1 MTKNALKT
9 YKDWIDAGFV
19 TLPCDNKKSILPK
32 WSKPNFKVT
41 TQDWQNNHIGKQIAI
56 RLDEYI
62 DFDIDNSKVRFFV
75 NDHIKYCGAIFGRRN
90 SPMSHYLWK
99 GKIEAKKFI
108 LPDELEEKI
117 KKEKHGATICEIR
130 CGTTHYT
137 VVPESKYHLG
147 DETIEWEKYEGITMY
162 PKEFDLTADIGKI
175 ALQTALCICYPT
187 KGSRDKYCTAV
198 AGVLLKHGSW
208 TTEQVD
214 LFVHNLAIQSKDDEA
229 ILRAKK
235 GTSHSKSDRQYGMNT
250 LAEIINCSK
259 KTIATL
265 FSWVGIGYSTV
276 EGASA
281 IGDIIEYARNK
292 YEVKI
297 SGSKNGQAVQSLVKM
312 DGPTLRDMK
321 KFYDEVITQA
331 QIWVPKMKPI
341 DFETIVKN
349 KFEERI
355 KAKDY
360 IEGDAQAEVFR
371 KHFDKY
377 LQKKLIST
385 DPKQLLN
392 FNMPTYHLKK
402 QNLDFKLAHFEDYL
416 DEIRFKYGD
425 RNDLKKSITD
435 YLDGTQVNGKIK
447 DEDKQYKSCV
457 HWRVPRYEIQD
468 PKILIL
474 EGETIEN
481 KEVKQIDFEADAIK
495 N

>member
-1 MTKNALKT
+1 MIKNAPIT
-9 YKDWIDAGFV
+9 YKDWIEAGFV
-19 TLPCDNKKSILPK
+19 LIPCDNKQSAVSG
-32 WSKPNFKVT
+32 WSKPDFKITV
-41 TQDWQNNHIGKQIAI
+41 QDWENNHIGKQMSI
-56 RLDEYI
+56 RLENHI
-62 DFDIDNSKVRFFV
+62 DLDVDNNKVKFFI
-75 NDHIKYCGAIFGRRN
+75 NKHIKHKSAVWGRKN
-90 SPMSHYLWK
+90 SPGSHYLWE
-99 GKIEAKKFI
+99 GKVQAKKFI
-108 LPDELEEKI
+108 LPDVFKEKVE
-117 KKEKHGATICEIR
+117 KEKHGATICEIR
-130 CGTTHYT
+130 SGAGHYT
-137 VVPESKYHLG
+137 VVPESKYHVG
-147 DETIEWEKYEGITMY
+147 DETIEWEEYNGITTY
-162 PKEFDLTADIGKI
+162 PKEYDITIDVGKI
-175 ALQTALCICYPT
+175 ALQTALCILYPA
-187 KGSRDKYCTAV
+187 GGNRDTYCTAV

-208 TTEQVD
+208 TPEQVD

-235 GTSHSKSDRQYGMNT
+235 GTSHSKSDRQFGMNT
-250 LAEIINCSK
+250 LAEIVNCSK

-331 QIWVPKMKPI
+331 QIWVPRMKPI